1 MRALVGLLA
10 ATLIMG
16 AAPAVSTQTTAAD
29 SRAVLTQYCFGCH
42 DDRLKTGGLSLERMD
57 LTSIGES
64 PDVWEKVVRRLRTGA
79 MPPAPSR
86 RPDQAT
92 YDRLT
97 SWLEGELDRQ
107 AAARPNPGRPAVH
120 RLNRSEYANAI
131 HDLLA
136 LDVNVASLLPP
147 DDSAFGFDNVADVLG
162 VSPVLL
168 ERYLNAADEISALAV
183 GDRDVSPG
191 SESYHVRHDLSQD
204 QHIDGLPL
212 GTVGGTL
219 IHHTF
224 PLDATYVIQV
234 KLFRTNLNAIRGI
247 EWEQQ
252 LEISVDGQRVHL
264 ASVGGAADL
273 LLVGRNP
280 TDGSDEIE
288 TRLQVRV
295 PIKAGPRSIGVTFIQ
310 KTPALG
316 TVRLQPYLRS
326 SADTFEQ
333 TGRPHVQTVN
343 ILGPYDITGPGDTP
357 SRRRIFICRPAS
369 AREELPC
376 ARTILSTIARRA
388 YRRPLAKGEIEPLM
402 AFFEAGRREGTFDTG
417 IQLAL
422 QRILATPKFVFRI
435 EQDPADAAPGEAYL
449 IADLEL
455 ASRLSFFLWSSIPDD
470 ELLTLASRG
479 RLKNPQVLEQQV
491 RRMLADPRSRALVA
505 NFAGQWLQVRNL
517 RGMAP
522 NSNEFPDFDDNLR
535 QAFQRETEMF
545 FESIMREDRSVVDLL
560 TADYTFLNERLAI
573 HYGIPGVRG
582 DQFRRVT
589 LTDDVRKGLLG
600 KGSILLVTSHAD
612 RTSPVVRGKWIL
624 ENLLGT
630 PPPPPPQ
637 VVPPLKENEEGV
649 KPLTTRAK
657 MEEHRA
663 NPVCA
668 SCHKVMDPIGFTL
681 ENFDAVGAWRA
692 RDAGEPI
699 DASGQFVD
707 GTTVDG
713 VVTLRHVLLKRPD
726 VFVRTMTQKMLTYA
740 LGRGVEDYDMPAV
753 RAIVRDSAKQDYRF
767 SSLVLGIVNS
777 APFQMRV
784 SGAVP

>member
-29 SRAVLTQYCFGCH
+29 SRAVLTQYCVACH
-42 DDRLKTGGLSLERMD
+42 NDRLKTGGLSLERMD

-97 SWLEGELDRQ
+97 SWLEGELDRE
-107 AAARPNPGRPAVH
+107 AAAHPNPGRPAVH

-219 IHHTF
+219 IRHTF

-252 LEISVDGQRVHL
+252 LEISVDGRRVHL

-295 PIKAGPRSIGVTFIQ
+295 PINAGPRSIGVTFIQ
-310 KTPALG
+310 KSPALG

-333 TGRPHVQTVN
+333 TV
-343 ILGPYDITGPGDTP
+343 
-357 SRRRIFICRPAS
+357 RPA
-369 AREELPC
+369 
-376 ARTILSTIARRA
+376 
-388 YRRPLAKGEIEPLM
+388 
-402 AFFEAGRREGTFDTG
+402 D
-417 IQLAL
+417 
-422 QRILATPKFVFRI
+422 
-435 EQDPADAAPGEAYL
+435 
-449 IADLEL
+449 
-455 ASRLSFFLWSSIPDD
+455 
-470 ELLTLASRG
+470 
-479 RLKNPQVLEQQV
+479 
-491 RRMLADPRSRALVA
+491 
-505 NFAGQWLQVRNL
+505 
-517 RGMAP
+517 
-522 NSNEFPDFDDNLR
+522 
-535 QAFQRETEMF
+535 
-545 FESIMREDRSVVDLL
+545 
-560 TADYTFLNERLAI
+560 
-573 HYGIPGVRG
+573 
-582 DQFRRVT
+582 
-589 LTDDVRKGLLG
+589 
-600 KGSILLVTSHAD
+600 
-612 RTSPVVRGKWIL
+612 
-624 ENLLGT
+624 
-630 PPPPPPQ
+630 
-637 VVPPLKENEEGV
+637 
-649 KPLTTRAK
+649 
-657 MEEHRA
+657 
-663 NPVCA
+663 
-668 SCHKVMDPIGFTL
+668 
-681 ENFDAVGAWRA
+681 
-692 RDAGEPI
+692 
-699 DASGQFVD
+699 FVD
-707 GTTVDG
+707 DRAAR
-713 VVTLRHVLLKRPD
+713 L
-726 VFVRTMTQKMLTYA
+726 
-740 LGRGVEDYDMPAV
+740 PA
-753 RAIVRDSAKQDYRF
+753 AACQ
-767 SSLVLGIVNS
+767 G
-777 APFQMRV
+777 
-784 SGAVP
+784 